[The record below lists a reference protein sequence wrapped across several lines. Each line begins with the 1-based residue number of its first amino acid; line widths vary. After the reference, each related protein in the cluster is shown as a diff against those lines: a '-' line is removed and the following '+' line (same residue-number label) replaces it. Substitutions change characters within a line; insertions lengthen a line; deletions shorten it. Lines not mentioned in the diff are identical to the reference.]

1 MNYYGKT
8 RCVIDSTVIP
18 VSKYYDCVYTL
29 EDIANC
35 SDKCMVDCNSTH
47 NFEVFNGFVLFIQT
61 PDSNGEYNMILGVNE
76 DGLMF
81 EGTGHTLNEL
91 TEIPLDKGLL
101 LLENYRQLV
110 NQCHKFES
118 KLLTHNLCKQIVNLE
133 IK

>member
-8 RCVIDSTVIP
+8 RCVIDNTVIP

>member
-8 RCVIDSTVIP
+8 RCVVDSTVIP

-110 NQCHKFES
+110 NQCHSFES
-118 KLLTHNLCKQIVNLE
+118 KLLTHNLCKQFVNLE

>member
-1 MNYYGKT
+1 MKYYGKT
-8 RCVIDSTVIP
+8 RCVIDTTVIP

-35 SDKCMVDCNSTH
+35 SDKCMIDCNSTH

-61 PDSNGEYNMILGVNE
+61 PDSNWEYNMILGVNE

-110 NQCHKFES
+110 NQCHSFES
-118 KLLTHNLCKQIVNLE
+118 KLLTHNLCKQFVNLE

>member
-1 MNYYGKT
+1 MKYYGKT

-110 NQCHKFES
+110 NQCRKFES
-118 KLLTHNLCKQIVNLE
+118 KLLTHKLCKQIVNLE

>member
-1 MNYYGKT
+1 MKYYGKT
-8 RCVIDSTVIP
+8 RCVIDNTVIP

>member
-8 RCVIDSTVIP
+8 RCVVDSTVIT

-35 SDKCMVDCNSTH
+35 SNKCMVDCNSTH

>member
-8 RCVIDSTVIP
+8 RCVVDSTVIP

-35 SDKCMVDCNSTH
+35 SDKCMIDCNSTH

>member
-8 RCVIDSTVIP
+8 RCVIDTTVIP

-110 NQCHKFES
+110 NQCHSFES
-118 KLLTHNLCKQIVNLE
+118 KLLTHNLCKQFVNLE

>member
-1 MNYYGKT
+1 M
-8 RCVIDSTVIP
+8 I
-18 VSKYYDCVYTL
+18 
-29 EDIANC
+29 
-35 SDKCMVDCNSTH
+35 DCNSTH

-101 LLENYRQLV
+101 LLENYIQLV

>member
-1 MNYYGKT
+1 MKYYGKT
-8 RCVIDSTVIP
+8 RCVIDTTVIP

-110 NQCHKFES
+110 NQCRKFES
-118 KLLTHNLCKQIVNLE
+118 KLLTHKLCKQIVNLE

>member
-110 NQCHKFES
+110 NQCRKFES
-118 KLLTHNLCKQIVNLE
+118 KLLTHKLCKQIVNLE

>member
-1 MNYYGKT
+1 MKYYGKT
-8 RCVIDSTVIP
+8 RCVVDSTVIP
-18 VSKYYDCVYTL
+18 VSKYYDCVYTI

-110 NQCHKFES
+110 NQCRKFES
-118 KLLTHNLCKQIVNLE
+118 KLLTHKLCKQIVNLE

>member
-35 SDKCMVDCNSTH
+35 SDKCMIDCNSTH

-110 NQCHKFES
+110 NECHKFES

>member
-1 MNYYGKT
+1 MKYYGKT

-35 SDKCMVDCNSTH
+35 SDKCMIDCNSTH

-81 EGTGHTLNEL
+81 EGTGNTLNEL

-118 KLLTHNLCKQIVNLE
+118 KLLTHNLCKQFVNLE

>member
-35 SDKCMVDCNSTH
+35 SDKCMIDCNSTH

-110 NQCHKFES
+110 NQCHSFES
-118 KLLTHNLCKQIVNLE
+118 KLLTHNLCKQFVNLE

>member
-8 RCVIDSTVIP
+8 RCVVDSTVIP

-91 TEIPLDKGLL
+91 TEIPLDKGLV

-118 KLLTHNLCKQIVNLE
+118 KLLTHNLCKQFVNLE

>member
-1 MNYYGKT
+1 MKYSGKT

-118 KLLTHNLCKQIVNLE
+118 KLLTHNLCKQFVNLE

>member
-18 VSKYYDCVYTL
+18 ISKYYDCVYTL
-29 EDIANC
+29 EDIVNC

-110 NQCHKFES
+110 NQCRKFES
-118 KLLTHNLCKQIVNLE
+118 KLLTHKLCKQIVNLE

>member
-8 RCVIDSTVIP
+8 RCVVDSTVIP

-35 SDKCMVDCNSTH
+35 SDKCMIDCNSTH

-110 NQCHKFES
+110 NQCHSFES
-118 KLLTHNLCKQIVNLE
+118 KLLTHNLCKQFVNLE

>member
-1 MNYYGKT
+1 MKYYGKT

-18 VSKYYDCVYTL
+18 ISKYYDCVYTL

-35 SDKCMVDCNSTH
+35 SDKCMIDCNSTH

-81 EGTGHTLNEL
+81 EGTGHTLNKL

-118 KLLTHNLCKQIVNLE
+118 KLLAHNLCKQFVNLE

>member
-35 SDKCMVDCNSTH
+35 SDKCMIDCNSTH

-91 TEIPLDKGLL
+91 TEIPLDKGLV

-110 NQCHKFES
+110 NQCHSFES
-118 KLLTHNLCKQIVNLE
+118 KLLTHNLCKQFVNLE

>member
-8 RCVIDSTVIP
+8 RCVVDSTVIP
-18 VSKYYDCVYTL
+18 VSEYYDCVYTL

-81 EGTGHTLNEL
+81 EGTGYTLNEL

>member
-1 MNYYGKT
+1 MKYYSKT
-8 RCVIDSTVIP
+8 RCFIDSTVIP

-110 NQCHKFES
+110 NQCRKFES
-118 KLLTHNLCKQIVNLE
+118 KLLTHKLCKQIVNLE

>member
-8 RCVIDSTVIP
+8 RCVVDSTVIP
-18 VSKYYDCVYTL
+18 VSKYYDCVYTI

-118 KLLTHNLCKQIVNLE
+118 KLLTHNLCKQFVNLE
-133 IK
+133 IE

>member
-1 MNYYGKT
+1 MKYYGKT

-110 NQCHKFES
+110 NQCRKFES
-118 KLLTHNLCKQIVNLE
+118 KLLTHKLCKQFVNLE

>member
-8 RCVIDSTVIP
+8 RCVINTTVIP
-18 VSKYYDCVYTL
+18 ISKEYDSIYTI
-29 EDIANC
+29 EDIAKC
-35 SDKCMVDCNSTH
+35 SDTCMVDCNSTH
-47 NFEVFNGFVLFIQT
+47 NFEVFNGFVIFVQT
-61 PDSNGEYNMILGVNE
+61 PVSNGEYNMILGVNE

-81 EGTGHTLNEL
+81 EGTGNTLNKL

-110 NQCHKFES
+110 NQCYEFKS
-118 KLLTHNLCKQIVNLE
+118 KLLTYNLCKDSVNLE

>member
-8 RCVIDSTVIP
+8 RCVVDSTVIP

-110 NQCHKFES
+110 NQCHSFES

>member
-1 MNYYGKT
+1 MKYYGKT
-8 RCVIDSTVIP
+8 RCVVDSTVIP
-18 VSKYYDCVYTL
+18 ISKYYDCIYTL

-47 NFEVFNGFVLFIQT
+47 NFEVFNGFAIFVQT

-81 EGTGHTLNEL
+81 EGTGNTLNKL
-91 TEIPLDKGLL
+91 TEIPLSKGLL

-110 NQCHKFES
+110 NQCCEFES
-118 KLLTHNLCKQIVNLE
+118 KLLTHKLCKQFVNLE

>member
-35 SDKCMVDCNSTH
+35 SDKCMIDCNSTH

>member
-1 MNYYGKT
+1 MKYYGKT
-8 RCVIDSTVIP
+8 RCVIDTTVIP

-61 PDSNGEYNMILGVNE
+61 PDSNGEYDMILGVNE

-81 EGTGHTLNEL
+81 EGAGHTLNEL

>member
-1 MNYYGKT
+1 MKYYGKT

-81 EGTGHTLNEL
+81 EGTGHTLNEI
-91 TEIPLDKGLL
+91 T
-101 LLENYRQLV
+101 
-110 NQCHKFES
+110 
-118 KLLTHNLCKQIVNLE
+118 
-133 IK
+133 

>member
-1 MNYYGKT
+1 M
-8 RCVIDSTVIP
+8 IP

-35 SDKCMVDCNSTH
+35 SDKCMIDCNSTH

-110 NQCHKFES
+110 NQCHSFES

>member
-8 RCVIDSTVIP
+8 RCVVDSTVIP

-110 NQCHKFES
+110 NQCRKFES
-118 KLLTHNLCKQIVNLE
+118 KLLTHKLCKQIVNLE

>member
-8 RCVIDSTVIP
+8 RCVVDSTVIP

-118 KLLTHNLCKQIVNLE
+118 KLLTHNLCKQFVNLE

>member
-1 MNYYGKT
+1 MKYYGKT

-110 NQCHKFES
+110 NQCRKFES
-118 KLLTHNLCKQIVNLE
+118 KLLTHNLCKQFVNLE

>member
-1 MNYYGKT
+1 MKYYGKT
-8 RCVIDSTVIP
+8 RCVIDTTVIP

-110 NQCHKFES
+110 NQCRNFES

>member
-118 KLLTHNLCKQIVNLE
+118 KLLTHNLCKQFVNLE

>member
-8 RCVIDSTVIP
+8 RCVVDSTVIP

-35 SDKCMVDCNSTH
+35 SDKCMIDCNSTH

-110 NQCHKFES
+110 NQCHSFES